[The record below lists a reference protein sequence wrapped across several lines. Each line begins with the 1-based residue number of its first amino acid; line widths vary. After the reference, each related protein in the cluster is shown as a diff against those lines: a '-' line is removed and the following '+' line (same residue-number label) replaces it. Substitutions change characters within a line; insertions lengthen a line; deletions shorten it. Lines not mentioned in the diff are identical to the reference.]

1 MTTVIWVVLAIGII
15 LFIVYIAGGKKK
27 DKRVITES
35 REKFPE
41 NKSTPRS
48 AP

>member
-1 MTTVIWVVLAIGII
+1 MTTIWVIIGLA
-15 LFIVYIAGGKKK
+15 LLLLIVYIAAGGRKKN
-27 DKRVITES
+27 KRVITES
-35 REKFPE
+35 HKEFPE

>member
-1 MTTVIWVVLAIGII
+1 MTTLIWVILAIGIV
-15 LFIVYIAGGKKK
+15 LLIVYIAGGRKK